1 MKLIILFI
9 IIILSSKSFS
19 EPINDIDFVDGKYFA
34 YIKDNN
40 SLRWEII
47 IIKEN
52 NELKIKFLD
61 IKKGEF
67 DYEGLTTFIPKTEL
81 TNKLSNQEIDNTME
95 YALKGIPFYG
105 TLNVNIY
112 GTLGYSSRLSW
123 KHSSYLHS
131 ADFTYIPY
139 KYYNSFKEELK
150 KNRRLTTNIFL
161 EKFIHN

>member
-19 EPINDIDFVDGKYFA
+19 EPINDIDFVNGKYFA
-34 YIKDNN
+34 YIDEN

-52 NELKIKFLD
+52 NELKIEFLG
-61 IKKGEF
+61 IKKGKF
-67 DYEGLTTFIPKTEL
+67 DYEGLQVFIPKTEL
-81 TNKLSNQEIDNTME
+81 TNKLSSQEIDNTME
-95 YALKGIPFYG
+95 YGLQGIRFYG

-112 GTLGYSSRLSW
+112 GTLGESSRLSW

-131 ADFTYIPY
+131 ADFKYIPSIKY
-139 KYYNSFKEELK
+139 KSFKRK
-150 KNRRLTTNIFL
+150 IND
-161 EKFIHN
+161 